1 MAQKCSKLFQNDP
14 EGSKMF
20 HNVPQGF
27 SMFQKVLSKSPI
39 IQKVLECPRAL
50 KKWKNS
56 QLKLPA
62 TLVHILSKSQ
72 KSSTQFSLF
81 F

>member
-1 MAQKCSKLFQNDP
+1 MAQKCSKMFQNDP

-62 TLVHILSKSQ
+62 TLSFLKLFSVFLNKIRLLS
-72 KSSTQFSLF
+72 F
-81 F
+81 